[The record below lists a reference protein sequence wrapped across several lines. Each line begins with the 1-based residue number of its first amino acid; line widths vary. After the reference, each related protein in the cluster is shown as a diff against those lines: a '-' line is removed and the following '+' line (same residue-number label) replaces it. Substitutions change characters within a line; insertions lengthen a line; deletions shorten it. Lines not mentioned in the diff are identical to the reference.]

1 MYTRKGGMER
11 MTFKWAYGWMGKY
24 KWRLVLSIVL
34 NILGVVAMTAEPFI
48 FSAIV
53 DDVLM
58 PQQFDKL
65 LPMLCSAI
73 GVGCIFIA
81 CRYFQAIL
89 GEQAAQAA
97 VYNVRSALFKN
108 LMKQSGNFYATNRS
122 GDLINKCSSDVEMMN
137 HFICWVT
144 PKWVEMVLML
154 VAALIVFFRINWQY
168 TLILFA
174 VTPFSAIVGAKL
186 AKSVRPAFADA
197 REQLSR
203 LNTVVQ
209 ENISGNRVVK
219 AFVRE
224 DYEIEKFQ
232 KENQEY
238 KRLNIQ
244 ANMIW
249 LKYGP
254 IIDSIAS
261 VMTVMNLIVGGVMV
275 VLEQITLGDLTL
287 FLSLAWALN
296 EPMILVGQLVNDT
309 QRFLASAEKV
319 MGLYYTK
326 TDIEQPIKDSTPATA
341 KGEIEFKDVSLSY
354 GSLKVLDHV
363 DLHINP
369 GETIGI
375 MGPTGSGKTSLVSL
389 IPRFIDVSS
398 GEVMLDGVN
407 VKNYNLQKLRSRVGM
422 TMQDVFLFSD
432 TVESNIVYGVPDLP
446 MEKVVEAAKV
456 ADADGFISQMPDG
469 YDTIVG
475 ERGTGLSGGQ
485 KQRISLARAIAKDA
499 PVLILDDTTS
509 AVDMETETAIQKALG
524 ELETRATTL
533 IIAQRVSSVMHADR
547 IIILDDGKIV
557 EQGSHNEL
565 MALKG
570 YYYNTCILQHGV
582 MEEEVSA

>member
-1 MYTRKGGMER
+1 
-11 MTFKWAYGWMGKY
+11 MGKN
-24 KWRLVLSIVL
+24 KWRLILSIVF
-34 NILGVVAMTAEPFI
+34 NIAGVIAMTAEPYVI
-48 FSAIV
+48 KDIV
-53 DDVLM
+53 NEVLM
-58 PQQFDKL
+58 PLRFEKL
-65 LPMLCSAI
+65 IPMLSLGF
-73 GVGCIFIA
+73 GVGFIFIA

-97 VYNVRSALFKN
+97 VYNVRSALFER
-108 LMKQSGNFYATNRS
+108 LLKQSPGFYATNRS
-122 GDLINKCSSDVEMMN
+122 GDIIKKCTGDVDWIN
-137 HFICWVT
+137 HFICYVT

-154 VAALIVFFRINWQY
+154 IAALVVFFSINWLY

-174 VTPFSAIVGAKL
+174 VTPFSAIVAMKL
-186 AKSVRPAFADA
+186 ARSVRPAFADA
-197 REQLSR
+197 REQLSK

-224 DYEIEKFQ
+224 DYEMDKFQ

-238 KRLNIQ
+238 KRLNIK

-254 IIDSIAS
+254 VIDSIAS
-261 VMTVMNLIVGGVMV
+261 IMTVLNLTVGG
-275 VLEQITLGDLTL
+275 TLVALGMIDMGSLSL

-296 EPMILVGQLVNDT
+296 EPMILVGTLVNDT
-309 QRFLASAEKV
+309 QRFLASCEKV

-326 TDIEQPIKDSTPATA
+326 PDIENPSVDRSPEEAH
-341 KGEIEFKDVSLSY
+341 GEVEFRGVSLSY

-363 DLHINP
+363 DLHVNA
-369 GETIGI
+369 GETVGI
-375 MGPTGSGKTSLVSL
+375 MGPTGSGKTSLVNL
-389 IPRFIDVSS
+389 IPRFVDVTE
-398 GEVMLDGVN
+398 GEVLLDGVD
-407 VKNYNLQKLRSRVGM
+407 VRDYDLQELRRRVGL

-432 TVESNIVYGVPDLP
+432 TVESNIVYGVPDLE
-446 MEKVVEAAKV
+446 MDKVVRAAKV
-456 ADADGFISQMPDG
+456 ADADGFIREMPDG

-509 AVDMETETAIQKALG
+509 AVDMETEQAIQK
-524 ELETRATTL
+524 ELASLERRATTF
-533 IIAQRVSSVMHADR
+533 IIAQRVSSVMHADK
-547 IIILDDGKIV
+547 IIILDNGKIV
-557 EQGSHNEL
+557 EQGTHSEL
-565 MALKG
+565 MRNKG

>member
-1 MYTRKGGMER
+1 
-11 MTFKWAYGWMGKY
+11 MGKN
-24 KWRLVLSIVL
+24 KWRLILSIVF
-34 NILGVVAMTAEPFI
+34 NIAGVIAMTAEPYVI
-48 FSAIV
+48 KDIV
-53 DDVLM
+53 NEVLM
-58 PQQFDKL
+58 PLRFEKL
-65 LPMLCSAI
+65 IPMLSLGF
-73 GVGCIFIA
+73 GVGFIFIA

-97 VYNVRSALFKN
+97 VYNVRSALFER
-108 LMKQSGNFYATNRS
+108 LLKQSPGFYATNRS
-122 GDLINKCSSDVEMMN
+122 GDIINKCTGDVDWIN
-137 HFICWVT
+137 HFICYVT

-154 VAALIVFFRINWQY
+154 IAALVVFFSINWLY

-174 VTPFSAIVGAKL
+174 VTPFSAIVAMKL
-186 AKSVRPAFADA
+186 ARSVRPAFADA
-197 REQLSR
+197 REQLSK

-224 DYEIEKFQ
+224 DYEMDKFQ

-238 KRLNIQ
+238 KRLNIK

-254 IIDSIAS
+254 VIDSIAS
-261 VMTVMNLIVGGVMV
+261 IMTVLNLTVGG
-275 VLEQITLGDLTL
+275 TLVALGMIDMGSLSL

-296 EPMILVGQLVNDT
+296 EPMILVGTLVNDT
-309 QRFLASAEKV
+309 QRFLASCEKV

-326 TDIEQPIKDSTPATA
+326 PDIENPSVDHSPEEAH
-341 KGEIEFKDVSLSY
+341 GEVEFRGVSLSY

-363 DLHINP
+363 NLHVNA
-369 GETIGI
+369 GETVGI
-375 MGPTGSGKTSLVSL
+375 MGPTGSGKTSLVNL
-389 IPRFIDVSS
+389 IPRFVDVTE
-398 GEVMLDGVN
+398 GEVLLDGVD
-407 VKNYNLQKLRSRVGM
+407 VRDYDLQELRRRVGL

-432 TVESNIVYGVPDLP
+432 TVESNIVYGVPDLE
-446 MEKVVEAAKV
+446 MDKVIKAAKV
-456 ADADGFISQMPDG
+456 ADADGFIREMPDG

-509 AVDMETETAIQKALG
+509 AVDMETEQAIQK
-524 ELETRATTL
+524 ELASLERRATTF
-533 IIAQRVSSVMHADR
+533 IIAQRVSSVMHADK
-547 IIILDDGKIV
+547 IIILDNGKIV
-557 EQGSHNEL
+557 EQGTHSEL
-565 MALKG
+565 MRNKG

>member
-1 MYTRKGGMER
+1 
-11 MTFKWAYGWMGKY
+11 MGKQ
-24 KWRLVLSIVL
+24 KWRLILSIVF
-34 NILGVVAMTAEPFI
+34 NIAGVIAMTAEPYVI
-48 FSAIV
+48 KDIV
-53 DDVLM
+53 NDVLM
-58 PQQFDKL
+58 PLRFEKL
-65 LPMLCSAI
+65 IPMLSLGF
-73 GVGCIFIA
+73 GVGFIFIA

-97 VYNVRSALFKN
+97 VYNVRSALFER
-108 LMKQSGNFYATNRS
+108 LLKQSPGFYATNRS
-122 GDLINKCSSDVEMMN
+122 GDIINKCTGDVDWIN
-137 HFICWVT
+137 HFICYVT

-154 VAALIVFFRINWQY
+154 IAALVVFFSINWLY

-174 VTPFSAIVGAKL
+174 VTPFSAIVAMKL
-186 AKSVRPAFADA
+186 ARSVRPAFADA
-197 REQLSR
+197 REQLSK

-224 DYEIEKFQ
+224 DYEMDKFQ

-238 KRLNIQ
+238 KRLNIK

-254 IIDSIAS
+254 VIDSIAS
-261 VMTVMNLIVGGVMV
+261 IMTVLNLTVGG
-275 VLEQITLGDLTL
+275 TLVALGRIDMGSLSL

-296 EPMILVGQLVNDT
+296 EPMILVGTLVNDT
-309 QRFLASAEKV
+309 QRFLASCEKV

-326 TDIEQPIKDSTPATA
+326 PDIENPSVDRSPKEAR
-341 KGEIEFKDVSLSY
+341 GEVEFRGVSLSY

-363 DLHINP
+363 DLHVNA
-369 GETIGI
+369 GETVGI
-375 MGPTGSGKTSLVSL
+375 MGPTGSGKTSLVNL
-389 IPRFIDVSS
+389 IPRFVDVTE
-398 GEVMLDGVN
+398 GEVLLDGVD
-407 VKNYNLQKLRSRVGM
+407 VRDYDLQELRRRIGL

-432 TVESNIVYGVPDLP
+432 TVESNIVYGVPDLE
-446 MEKVVEAAKV
+446 MDKVIKAAKV
-456 ADADGFISQMPDG
+456 ADADGFIREMPDG

-509 AVDMETETAIQKALG
+509 AVDMETEQAIQK
-524 ELETRATTL
+524 ELASLERRATTF
-533 IIAQRVSSVMHADR
+533 IIAQRVSSVMHADK
-547 IIILDDGKIV
+547 IIILDNGKIV
-557 EQGSHNEL
+557 EQGTHSEL
-565 MALKG
+565 MRNKG